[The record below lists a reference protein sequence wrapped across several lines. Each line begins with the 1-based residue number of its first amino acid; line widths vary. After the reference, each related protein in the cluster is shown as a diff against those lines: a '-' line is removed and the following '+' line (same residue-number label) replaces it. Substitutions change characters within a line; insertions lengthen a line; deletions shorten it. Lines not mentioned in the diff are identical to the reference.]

1 MTAYGIVVE
10 GIYDEVVLG
19 EIIKKIL
26 AREIT
31 LIPRRCGDKD
41 RLIKV
46 FSEYLESFRYGNQ
59 GSNVDKA
66 IVIRD
71 AHGKDPEE
79 LKESMKSKIL
89 NRRYPFE
96 VKFLIIIHEL
106 EAWLLADEEA
116 ISRVTRSRSGK
127 PAVPVNKPLE
137 SIIDPKETLGKVLS
151 DALRYLIHLQ

>member
-1 MTAYGIVVE
+1 MTVYGIVVE
-10 GIYDEVVLG
+10 GYYDEVVLG

-31 LIPRRCGDKD
+31 IISRRCNEKD

-46 FSEYLESFRYGNQ
+46 FSEHLESFRYGNQ

-71 AHGKDPEE
+71 AHGRDPEE

-89 NRRYPFE
+89 NGRYPFE
-96 VKFLIIIHEL
+96 VKFLIIVHEL
-106 EAWLLADEEA
+106 EAWLPLADEEA
-116 ISRVTRSRSGK
+116 LSKVTR
-127 PAVPVNKPLE
+127 
-137 SIIDPKETLGKVLS
+137 
-151 DALRYLIHLQ
+151 